1 MNKSRSVGKI
11 QQLEMQLEEAIQMLR
26 LVAANKRTC
35 LEVEEWLNQLHP
47 ENTNEEQTI
56 TALLSQ
62 AKRHA

>member
-35 LEVEEWLNQLHP
+35 LEVEEWLNMCYP
-47 ENTNEEQTI
+47 ENTNDEPTI
-56 TALLSQ
+56 AALLKQ
-62 AKRHA
+62 TKGHL